1 MTAPVQAP
9 APAQAPHS
17 AQAPESAPSPVTSN
31 LRKPDWGLDAP
42 SFQLFARY
50 GGVIAVVVGRMLS
63 EHGVMSSVP
72 WMVSVGSTLMWMG
85 TSLFV
90 VSAVSYFGSKVG
102 KLLLRNGI
110 LESIDWR
117 GDEQVLDV
125 GCGHGLLLIGA
136 AKKLKIGRAVG
147 VDVLSQRDQKNN
159 SAQAA
164 KENACIEGVANRIE
178 IQDADARKL
187 PFADGSFDVV
197 LSSFAIHNISGSS
210 ERETAIREIARV
222 LKPAGRLAIAD
233 IRHTRAY
240 QKVLQGLGWDET
252 HLSRRNFLIFVTPT
266 RVLRATKPS
275 LHA

>member
-9 APAQAPHS
+9 APAP
-17 AQAPESAPSPVTSN
+17 AQAPDPVPSLVTSN

-42 SFQLFARY
+42 GFQLFARY
-50 GGVIAVVVGRMLS
+50 GGVLAVVVGRMIN
-63 EHGVMSSVP
+63 EHGVVSSVP
-72 WMVSVGSTLMWMG
+72 WMASVGSALMWMG
-85 TSLFV
+85 TSFFV
-90 VSAVSYFGSKVG
+90 VSAVSYFGSKIG
-102 KLLLRNGI
+102 KLLLRDGI

-136 AKKLKIGRAVG
+136 AKKLKSGHAVG
-147 VDVLSQRDQKNN
+147 VDVWSHRDQKNN
-159 SAQAA
+159 SAQAT

-222 LKPAGRLAIAD
+222 LKPGGRLAIAD
-233 IRHTRAY
+233 IRHSRAY
-240 QKVLQGLGWDET
+240 QKVLQGLGWEDT
-252 HLSRRNFLIFVTPT
+252 HLSRRNFLVFVTPT
-266 RVLRATKPS
+266 RVLRATKPGV
-275 LHA
+275 HA

>member
-9 APAQAPHS
+9 APAKEPNPAP
-17 AQAPESAPSPVTSN
+17 APATSN
-31 LRKPDWGLDAP
+31 LRKPDWGLDVP
-42 SFQLFARY
+42 GFQIFGRY
-50 GGVIAVVVGRMLS
+50 SGVIAVVVGRMLS

-72 WMVSVGSTLMWMG
+72 WMVSIGSALMWIG
-85 TSLFV
+85 TSFFV

-102 KLLLRNGI
+102 KLLLRDGI

-136 AKKLKIGRAVG
+136 AKKLNTGHAVG
-147 VDVLSQRDQKNN
+147 IDVWSQRDQKNN
-159 SAQAA
+159 SARAA
-164 KENACIEGVANRIE
+164 QENACIEGVANRID

-187 PFADGSFDVV
+187 PFVDDSFDVV

-222 LKPAGRLAIAD
+222 LKPGGQLAIAD
-233 IRHTRAY
+233 IRHARAY
-240 QKVLQGLGWDET
+240 QKVLQGLGWQDT
-252 HLSRRNFLIFVTPT
+252 HLSRRNFFIFLTPT
-266 RVLRATKPS
+266 RVLRATKPGV
-275 LHA
+275 HA